1 MSSAIDTCQ
10 KLLTENADL
19 RTSLEEAQDTLRAI
33 REGEVDALVVYGPEG
48 ERIYTLKGADY
59 SYRILVETISEG
71 TVTLSPDGD
80 ILYANQQMAIM
91 LGRRLEQIIG
101 SAIFSFIPP
110 NELEKFRTLLAE
122 ARTGASRG
130 EILLKKGDGFLI
142 PTHMSIRSL
151 RLEQVPEAVCLVA
164 LDLTGL
170 KETETALKESEQK
183 LRLLTSQLLNAQ
195 EIERKR
201 IASELHDGLGH
212 ALLTIKINLRL
223 LEKQLTPEQLSLGEE
238 MESMVE
244 YMDKLIN
251 DVRRLY
257 EALTPGDL
265 EDLGL
270 TLALSSMV
278 DEFAELYETI
288 GWSVDVD
295 NIDDLYSQQTQTVIY
310 RIIQEILTNI
320 GKHADASRVAVI
332 IKRENQLASMTVEDN
347 GKGFNLEKVLV
358 ATAARRGLGLP
369 AMEERVRILGGTLT
383 IWSRENRGTRITIT
397 VPIAKEGI

>member
-1 MSSAIDTCQ
+1 M
-10 KLLTENADL
+10 
-19 RTSLEEAQDTLRAI
+19 RAI

-48 ERIYTLKGADY
+48 ERIYTLKGADH

-101 SAIFSFIPP
+101 STIFSFIPP
-110 NELEKFRTLLAE
+110 NELEKFRTLLAQ
-122 ARTGASRG
+122 AKKGASRG
-130 EILLKKGDGFLI
+130 EILLKKDDGFLV
-142 PTHMSIRSL
+142 PTHLSCRSL
-151 RLEQVPEAVCLVA
+151 RLEEVPEAVCLVA

-195 EIERKR
+195 ESERKR

-223 LEKQLTPEQLSLGEE
+223 LEKQLAPEQLSLGEE

-257 EALTPGDL
+257 QALTPGDL

-278 DEFAELYETI
+278 DEFAELHETI
-288 GWSVDVD
+288 GWSVHVD
-295 NIDDLYSQQTQTVIY
+295 NIDDLYSQQAQTVIY

-320 GKHADASRVAVI
+320 GKHANASRVAVI
-332 IKRENQLASMTVEDN
+332 IKRENQGASFTVEDN
-347 GKGFNLEKVLV
+347 GQGFNMEKVL
-358 ATAARRGLGLP
+358 ATTAARRGLGLP
-369 AMEERVRILGGTLT
+369 AMEERVRILGGALT
-383 IWSRENRGTRITIT
+383 IWSRENRGTRITFT
-397 VPIAKEGI
+397 VPVSKGGI